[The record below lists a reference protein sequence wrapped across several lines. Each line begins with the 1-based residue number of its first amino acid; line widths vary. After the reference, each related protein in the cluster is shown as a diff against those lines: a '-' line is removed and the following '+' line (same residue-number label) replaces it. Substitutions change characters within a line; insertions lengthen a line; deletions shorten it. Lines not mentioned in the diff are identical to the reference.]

1 MGKNWE
7 ELKRR
12 LAEAR
17 AVEEALILFEWDNET
32 LAPAGAMERTAGTME
47 RLSGIYFRM
56 MTDPRMGELL
66 RPAPVSVPPRK
77 SRRLCGREKRSG
89 RNW

>member
-47 RLSGIYFRM
+47 RLSGIYFR
-56 MTDPRMGELL
+56 
-66 RPAPVSVPPRK
+66 
-77 SRRLCGREKRSG
+77 
-89 RNW
+89 